1 MNNILSNPK
10 WATLFTQ
17 FVSHIRI
24 PSKEV
29 ARFDPND
36 KGVPLEL
43 WGSQH
48 AYMREL
54 ADGLEQGQRTFV
66 FLKGRQLGVS
76 TISLAIDLF
85 WMSFFAGTQGVIVTD
100 TDPNRQRFRALIKT
114 YLASFPKGF
123 LGSFGILKGHDN
135 RDSMGFSNGSVLDFL
150 VAGKST
156 GANRNKTLGES
167 RGYSFAHLTET
178 ANYGSTEG
186 LQSFRE
192 TLAEKH
198 PNRLFIYE
206 STAKGWGPFKDL
218 YEECLR
224 DPVTKRACFIGWY
237 HKGINSLNP
246 KGPAPE
252 PRLFQIYGTQP
263 PDALEREKMKIV
275 LERHNVAVNM
285 QQLAWYRW
293 RQSDTSASSADL
305 AQNQPWF
312 AEEAFVLSGA
322 SFFQIRVVQKHLE
335 RVQEPAN
342 SAFWGYKFYLGNN
355 FLASKMEQV
364 ISDVSQVTL
373 RVYEE
378 PDKRGTYVIGVDPA
392 WGRNVQR
399 DRHSISIWRCYA
411 DCLVQVAEYADNAA
425 DTRQA
430 AWVLAYLA
438 GAYRNCVINIET
450 TGGSGL
456 AVLNELKSVRNQL
469 QSTPYADQLRDTP
482 WEDFLA
488 NARWYIYRKYN
499 DQSGGSGNVTQW
511 STTRSNKFEIMNQL
525 RDTMAKTELVPYS
538 RPLLD
543 EMCSVIVT
551 EDGKVEAPGRNK
563 DDRVFAAAL
572 ANRTWIDQ
580 VRPMLLAS
588 NATYAAVHSNAPG
601 TETGFEGMMN
611 RKVQDFFKQ
620 AEARA
625 SEGPQKPAWMVA
637 RGLA

>member
-1 MNNILSNPK
+1 MSVLSNPK
-10 WATLFTQ
+10 WLSLFTE
-17 FVSHIRI
+17 FTANIRI
-24 PSKEV
+24 PSKEMESY
-29 ARFDPND
+29 DPND
-36 KGVPLEL
+36 PGVPLKL
-43 WGSQH
+43 WTSQTR
-48 AYMREL
+48 YMEEI
-54 ADGLEQGQRTFV
+54 AEGLERGVRTFSC
-66 FLKGRQLGVS
+66 LKGRQEGISTVS
-76 TISLAIDLF
+76 VAVLVF
-85 WMSFFAGTQGVIVTD
+85 WCAFFGGTQAALVTD
-100 TDPNRQRFRALIKT
+100 TATNSGKFRALIRR
-114 YLASFPKGF
+114 YINSFPKGF
-123 LGSFGILKGHDN
+123 LGSFKILKGADN
-135 RDSMGFSNGSVLDFL
+135 RDGMGFSNGSIIDFL
-150 VAGKST
+150 VAGKSK
-156 GANRNKTLGES
+156 GANQNKTLGES
-167 RGYSFAHLTET
+167 RGYNVCLCTEV
-178 ANYGSTEG
+178 ANYGSPEG

-198 PNRLFIYE
+198 PNRLFLFE
-206 STAKGWGPFKDL
+206 STAKGFGLWKDV
-218 YEECLR
+218 YEEGMR
-224 DPVTKRACFIGWY
+224 DPVTKKSFFIGWWA
-237 HKGINSLNP
+237 KDINRLDP

-252 PRLFQIYGTQP
+252 PRLYQIYGTQP
-263 PDALEREKMKIV
+263 PDAVEREKMKIV
-275 LERHNVAVNM
+275 LERHGVAVNM

-293 RQSDTSASSADL
+293 RASDTSAKDSDL

-335 RVQEPAN
+335 RVQQPEN

-511 STTRSNKFEIMNQL
+511 STTRANKFEIMNQL
-525 RDTMAKTELVPYS
+525 RDTMAKNELVPYS

-588 NATYAAVHSNAPG
+588 NATFAMVHSNAPG

-611 RKVQDFFKQ
+611 RKVLDFFKQ

>member
-1 MNNILSNPK
+1 MTALANPK
-10 WATLFTQ
+10 WITLFKE
-17 FVSHIRI
+17 FAGNIRI
-24 PSKEV
+24 PSKEEI
-29 ARFDPND
+29 ALDPND
-36 KGVPLEL
+36 PGVPLNL
-43 WGSQH
+43 WTSQTR
-48 AYMREL
+48 YMEEI
-54 ADGLEQGQRTFV
+54 AEGLERGVRTF
-66 FLKGRQLGVS
+66 FCLKGRQEGISTVS
-76 TISLAIDLF
+76 VAVLVF
-85 WMSFFAGTQGVIVTD
+85 WAAFFPGTQAALVTD
-100 TDPNRQRFRALIKT
+100 TATNSEKFRALVRRYIN
-114 YLASFPKGF
+114 SFPKGF
-123 LGSFGILKGHDN
+123 LGSFRIIKGQDN
-135 RDSMGFSNGSVLDFL
+135 RNSMGFSNGSVIDFL

-167 RGYSFAHLTET
+167 RGYNVCLCTEV
-178 ANYGSTEG
+178 ANYGSPEG

-198 PNRLFIYE
+198 PNRLFLFE
-206 STAKGWGPFKDL
+206 STAKGFNIWKDAV
-218 YEECLR
+218 EEGMR
-224 DPVTKRACFIGWY
+224 DPVTKKSFFIGWWA
-237 HKGINSLNP
+237 KDINRLDP
-246 KGPAPE
+246 KGPMPE
-252 PRLFQIYGTQP
+252 PRLYQIYGTQP
-263 PDALEREKMKIV
+263 PDAVEREKMKIV
-275 LERHNVAVNM
+275 LERHGIAINM

-293 RQSDTSASSADL
+293 RASDTSAKDSDL

-335 RVQEPAN
+335 RVQEPGN
-342 SAFWGYKFYLGNN
+342 NVFLGYKFYLGNN
-355 FLASKMEQV
+355 FLASKMEQI

-378 PDKRGTYVIGVDPA
+378 PDNRGIYVIGVDPA

-411 DCLVQVAEYADNAA
+411 DRLEQVAEYADNAA

-469 QSTPYADQLRDTP
+469 QQAPYADQLRDTP

-588 NATYAAVHSNAPG
+588 NATYAAVHSNTPG